1 MKAKGNLI
9 SRRQKYGYIFVLPY
23 IIGILFL
30 FLIPIVQSL
39 MISFGDVNTER
50 GYSIVVQGIKNYHHA
65 LRVDTQYLP
74 LLLESIGLMFATVP
88 IILVVSFIVALL
100 LKKEFKGRIV
110 FRCIFFLPVITAS
123 GIMKTLQFDNILSSV
138 IVPGETNLVTGDVLT
153 ASQRIITE
161 LLLSSNLSP
170 VLSNYIITGISNIL
184 NVLNDS
190 GIQILIFLAALQ
202 TISPSLYE
210 ASAIEGATGWENF
223 WKITL
228 PMISPHILVVVVYTI
243 INSFVDP
250 NTKIMLYIRD
260 LTYAKYMFGYSA
272 AMSWIYFLVISVF
285 VALTFLVT
293 RPLIF
298 YRDK

>member
-1 MKAKGNLI
+1 MKTKGSLV
-9 SRRQKYGYIFVLPY
+9 SRRQKYGYVFVLPY
-23 IIGILFL
+23 ILGILFL
-30 FLIPIVQSL
+30 FLAPIVQSM
-39 MISFGDVNTER
+39 MISFGEVSTEK
-50 GYSIVVQGIKNYHHA
+50 GFDIIVKGIQNYHHA
-65 LRVDTQYLP
+65 FRVDPRYVP
-74 LLLESIGLMFATVP
+74 LLLESIGSMFATVP

-100 LKKEFKGRIV
+100 LKRDFKGRLV
-110 FRCIFFLPVITAS
+110 FRCIFFLPVIIAS
-123 GIMKTLQFDNILSSV
+123 GIMKTLEFDDILSSA
-138 IVPGETNLVTGDVLT
+138 IVPGQTNLVTGEVLT
-153 ASQRIITE
+153 TSQQVVTE
-161 LLLSSNLSP
+161 LLLNSNLSP
-170 VLSNYIITGISNIL
+170 AVSNYIITGITNIL
-184 NVLNDS
+184 NVLNES

-250 NTKIMLYIRD
+250 NTNIMLYIRE
-260 LTYAKYMFGYSA
+260 LTYEKFMFGYSA
-272 AMSWIYFLVISVF
+272 AMSWIYFLVISIF
-285 VALTFLVT
+285 VALTFLIT